1 MRILKTLVWSMVVT
15 VAVIGLG
22 TAAILYNGW
31 SATNRIIV
39 TFPFEL
45 KFYQPFRVE
54 EIKPT
59 VIVETLDF
67 PTDLQNLPPIE
78 TYIVKKFGVA
88 DAKIALAV
96 ARAESNMRE
105 DAVNLNGGKSL
116 DMGIFQINSV
126 HWNRPGCSL
135 KELVDPYK
143 NVDCAYSIFK
153 EQGWNPWVAHKTGA
167 YLSHVEK

>member
-1 MRILKTLVWSMVVT
+1 MLLTVT
-15 VAVIGLG
+15 VIGLG
-22 TAAILYNGW
+22 TATLTYNAW
-31 SATNRIIV
+31 STSHRIV
-39 TFPFEL
+39 STFPVEV

-54 EIKPT
+54 EIKPE
-59 VIVETLDF
+59 VIVQTLDY

-96 ARAESNMRE
+96 AKDESNMRE

-116 DMGIFQINSV
+116 DTGIFQINQI
-126 HWNRPGCSL
+126 HWSKPGCSL
-135 KELVDPYK
+135 KELTDPYK

-153 EQGWNPWVAHKTGA
+153 EQGWTPWVAHNTGA
-167 YLSHVEK
+167 YLSHVTK